1 MTVIDLVSEPNSPDR
16 TAIEDSEP
24 IVSSTF
30 MTSSPTRE
38 LPQLF
43 QAHNAV
49 IEEAKVDLPVV
60 FTSSYSPS
68 KENIL
73 ADICLPLMGLE
84 EDAIDL
90 LQERG
95 HFEDAFMTL
104 LDDRQ
109 YYANRLVSQER
120 LDREYSIS
128 RIPVP
133 LLDFGIQPPTWI
145 AQCSTAETHFA
156 FSRNSMPSVLNLLPF
171 PRDLKLELNVSYSV
185 VPPDQGR
192 SIMTYERGVSDEAA
206 IKYLSQDIKSHLSS
220 LDFITRRPE
229 LEILRITEDDE
240 LEEVYVP
247 EEAYVPDAMTDD
259 MPPVI
264 LAEQHENANRMNSP
278 QRNESVYFQNRN
290 SPDPSRELRRK
301 ADDSMRL
308 LPKCYDTS
316 ATSILLHNFME
327 LRGIKRPRLDTR
339 HAEACQTAG
348 NLSSESVNDV
358 CSTDMAKELP
368 TTIAEAMVPAI
379 SPKFEIPSAT
389 YLIVSVDLPRP
400 ILRQLELVWSSENLL
415 DIDYSEHIA
424 IPRASESA
432 QCKETTTSGLSFE
445 ADVSLSPVTG
455 IIVTNIL
462 KVRQR
467 PLPGSQSQSPLR
479 ERVQK
484 VSQKYETLLVL
495 VSESHPVGEFL
506 GELAPSDIAAY
517 ADFVSFTVAL
527 DGDIN
532 VQLVPGAE
540 QTMASWISAYLSQNS
555 FKSHGMKRLLSS
567 EETEW
572 EIFLRRAGMNVFA
585 AKILSKT
592 LFEQAGASGLAAFLT
607 MPVQERV
614 ARFAPLLGG
623 EKVLCLTAKALDR
636 SWAQ

>member
-1 MTVIDLVSEPNSPDR
+1 MTVIDLVSAPNSPDR
-16 TAIEDSEP
+16 TAFEDSEP
-24 IVSSTF
+24 IVSATF

-43 QAHNAV
+43 QAHNAI

-73 ADICLPLMGLE
+73 ADICLPLVGFE
-84 EDAIDL
+84 EDAPDL
-90 LQERG
+90 LQEGG

-109 YYANRLVSQER
+109 YYANKLVRQER
-120 LDREYSIS
+120 LDPADSIS

-133 LLDFGIQPPTWI
+133 LLDFGIQPPTWT

-156 FSRNSMPSVLNLLPF
+156 FLRNSMPSVLNLLPS
-171 PRDLKLELNVSYSV
+171 PRDLQLELDVSYSV

-192 SIMTYERGVSDEAA
+192 SIMTYEHGVSNEAA
-206 IKYLSQDIKSHLSS
+206 IKYLSQDVTSLQSS
-220 LDFITRRPE
+220 FDFITVRPE
-229 LEILRITEDDE
+229 PQVLCIIGDEE
-240 LEEVYVP
+240 LEEVYMA
-247 EEAYVPDAMTDD
+247 EEARVPDDMTND

-264 LAEQHENANRMNSP
+264 VAEQHENTKHMNSP
-278 QRNESVYFQNRN
+278 QRNELISFDNRN
-290 SPDPSRELRRK
+290 NLSPSCSLRRK

-327 LRGIKRPRLDTR
+327 LKGMKRPRLDTKSS
-339 HAEACQTAG
+339 EACQTAG
-348 NLSSESVNDV
+348 KLPSKSIDEAN
-358 CSTDMAKELP
+358 STDITKELT

-379 SPKFEIPSAT
+379 FPEFEKPSIMP
-389 YLIVSVDLPRP
+389 YFIVSVDLPRP
-400 ILRQLELVWSSENLL
+400 ILRQLEHAWSPDSLL
-415 DIDYSEHIA
+415 DMDFSEHIA
-424 IPRASESA
+424 IPRPSESA
-432 QCKETTTSGLSFE
+432 QCKESASGLSFE
-445 ADVSLSPVTG
+445 ADVSLSPMTG

-467 PLPGSQSQSPLR
+467 PLPGSQSHTPLR
-479 ERVQK
+479 DRVQK
-484 VSQKYETLLVL
+484 VSQKYQTLFVL
-495 VSESHPVGEFL
+495 VSESHPSGEFA
-506 GELAPSDIAAY
+506 GALAPSDIAAY

-540 QTMASWISAYLSQNS
+540 QTMASWISACLSQNS
-555 FKSHGMKRLLSS
+555 FKSNGSKRLLSS

-572 EIFLRRAGMNVFA
+572 EKFFRRAGMNIFA
-585 AKILSKT
+585 AKVLSKT

-607 MPVQERV
+607 MPVSERV

-623 EKVLCLTAKALDR
+623 EKVLRLTAKVLDR